1 MRLLTRDVLSLYLYD
16 QLIFPVSLSALCP
29 LKKRLCLKNLRDIIV
44 YSSVPGTVDK
54 ASIEENFGL
63 VLFLSALTGW
73 EGQSYSMLL
82 CESC

>member
-1 MRLLTRDVLSLYLYD
+1 MNMRLLTRDVLSLYLYD
-16 QLIFPVSLSALCP
+16 QLMFPVS

-54 ASIEENFGL
+54 ASIEEHFGL
-63 VLFLSALTGW
+63 VLFLSALTRW
-73 EGQSYSMLL
+73 ERQGYGMLL